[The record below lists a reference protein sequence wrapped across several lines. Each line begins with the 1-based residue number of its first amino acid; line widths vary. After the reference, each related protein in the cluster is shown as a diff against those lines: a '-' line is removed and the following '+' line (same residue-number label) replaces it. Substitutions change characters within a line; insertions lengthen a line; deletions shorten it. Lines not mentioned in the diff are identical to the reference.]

1 MPTEYWPADIAFPFD
16 EKKLKRLLQTPKI
29 KKEKKKVIRALSIDH
44 VHFYVSDLDRT
55 FQYYSDFFGFKLF
68 EGALDEG
75 FMIIGNKDIKLCLM
89 ENPKIEH
96 FHSGGFYHFGFHVRN
111 YDDVKKLLQESNVHY
126 TESEWEHSRSLYIR
140 DPDGYTIEL
149 SALKGGGLR

>member
-1 MPTEYWPADIAFPFD
+1 MPTEYWPADKPLPFD

-29 KKEKKKVIRALSIDH
+29 KNDQKKIIKGSSIDH
-44 VHFYVSDLDRT
+44 VHFFVSDLDRT
-55 FQYYSDFFGFKLF
+55 LQYYNELFGFKVY
-68 EGALDEG
+68 EGSLDEG

-96 FHSGGFYHFGFHVRN
+96 FHSGGFCHFGFHVRD
-111 YDDVKKLLQESNVHY
+111 YDDVKKLIQDSKLLY
-126 TESEWEHSRSLYIR
+126 TESEWEQSRSLYIK

-149 SALKGGGLR
+149 SEVKGGGLR